1 METEELE
8 EILQTAQ
15 KSNVVTFL
23 PSSQCQLNGLVAFW
37 FLFHSAD
44 LSGLSALWKFMRVN
58 AYFLYSLWGEI
69 QTQGKKD

>member
-1 METEELE
+1 MEKTRKRCTDNIEQKMETEELE

-44 LSGLSALWKFMRVN
+44 LSGLSAL
-58 AYFLYSLWGEI
+58 
-69 QTQGKKD
+69 